1 MIGDKTYAIVV
12 AKTNHVTNDFTA
24 AGIQVIDLS
33 DPANPTAVASRNDGD
48 QGFENFA
55 KAIAVDTFMIS
66 DKTYAIVTIMNDD
79 GLRVIDLSD
88 PENPTAVG
96 SAVDGAN
103 GFDMLDGAA
112 EVDTFVIGAKTYA
125 IVASYSGNGIQVLDL
140 SDPTKPTGVASA
152 RDGDPGFDVLGG
164 PRDVKTFMIGDKTY
178 AIVATGGAESGIQVI
193 DLSDPTNP
201 TGVASAIDGANG
213 FDQLGLAWGVD
224 TFVIGDKTYAIVT
237 DYNDDGFQVID
248 LSDPTNPAAVASATD
263 NANGFDVM
271 ERAGKVHTFV
281 FGGATYAIMG
291 SYDDNGVQ
299 VIDLSN
305 PANPTPVASATD
317 SDPGFKLNGAHGV
330 DSFVI
335 GAKTY
340 VIVSCEGTP
349 GNAEFPG
356 SIQVIELV

>member
-1 MIGDKTYAIVV
+1 MIGDKTYAIV
-12 AKTNHVTNDFTA
+12 
-24 AGIQVIDLS
+24 
-33 DPANPTAVASRNDGD
+33 
-48 QGFENFA
+48 
-55 KAIAVDTFMIS
+55 
-66 DKTYAIVTIMNDD
+66 
-79 GLRVIDLSD
+79 
-88 PENPTAVG
+88 
-96 SAVDGAN
+96 
-103 GFDMLDGAA
+103 
-112 EVDTFVIGAKTYA
+112 
-125 IVASYSGNGIQVLDL
+125 
-140 SDPTKPTGVASA
+140 TG
-152 RDGDPGFDVLGG
+152 
-164 PRDVKTFMIGDKTY
+164 Y
-178 AIVATGGAESGIQVI
+178 H
-193 DLSDPTNP
+193 
-201 TGVASAIDGANG
+201 
-213 FDQLGLAWGVD
+213 
-224 TFVIGDKTYAIVT
+224 
-237 DYNDDGFQVID
+237 DDGFQVID